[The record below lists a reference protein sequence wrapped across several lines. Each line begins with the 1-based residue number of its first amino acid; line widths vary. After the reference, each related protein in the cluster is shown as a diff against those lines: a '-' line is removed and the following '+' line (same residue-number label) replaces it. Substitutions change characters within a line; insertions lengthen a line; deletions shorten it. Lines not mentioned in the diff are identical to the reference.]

1 MNFRKKKK
9 YKTMK
14 NLIFIFILF
23 LSMPLF
29 SQTATG
35 DIETYIDNIID
46 NVPNSFG
53 DEYET
58 PNSTQLNNWDTVI
71 DFLLANDV
79 TSARAAVNSLNYQ
92 VTVFTDTSISPNQI
106 FYVLEKQPTSSNYWG
121 TYVFS
126 KNPTRNNLIIQA
138 PHIKNDLN
146 TGQQAVY
153 CFKNTL
159 ARAVFINGTH
169 RCNSTDFSMCS
180 GTTSTCNSGNQSY
193 RISDLAHNVTSM
205 FQKTT
210 DNLFTNISNSVFIQ
224 LHGFGRNSSDPY
236 VIMSNGTRQTPTI
249 DYAALIKNELLNEDS
264 SLTFQLAHINT
275 SWTRLIG
282 FTNTQGRLVNN
293 SANDCNTSATTT
305 TGRFIH
311 VEQERTKLR
320 DNESGWSKM
329 SNALLNVFPST
340 LSLKD
345 FNLNASISISPNPT
359 SGTVVIYAKEV
370 YEIEIYNSYGQRIRV
385 KKISRENN
393 PSIDLKKESSGI
405 YYLKIRTTNGLAL
418 KKVVRL

>member
-1 MNFRKKKK
+1 
-9 YKTMK
+9 
-14 NLIFIFILF
+14 
-23 LSMPLF
+23 
-29 SQTATG
+29 
-35 DIETYIDNIID
+35 
-46 NVPNSFG
+46 
-53 DEYET
+53 
-58 PNSTQLNNWDTVI
+58 
-71 DFLLANDV
+71 
-79 TSARAAVNSLNYQ
+79 
-92 VTVFTDTSISPNQI
+92 
-106 FYVLEKQPTSSNYWG
+106 LEKQPTSSNYWG

-138 PHIKNDLN
+138 PHIKNDIN

-159 ARAVFINGTH
+159 ARAVFISGTH

-180 GTTSTCNSGNQSY
+180 GTTSTCNSGTQSY
-193 RISDLAHNVTSM
+193 RISDMAHNVTTM

-210 DNLFTNISNSVFIQ
+210 DNVFTNIPNSVFIQ
-224 LHGFGRNSSDPY
+224 LHGFGKSSSDPY

-249 DYAALIKNELLNEDS
+249 DYATLIKNELLNEDS

-275 SWTRLIG
+275 DWTRLIG

-393 PSIDLKKESSGI
+393 PFIDLKKESSGI
-405 YYLKIRTTNGLAL
+405 YYLKIKTTNGLAF

>member
-14 NLIFIFILF
+14 NLIFILF

-35 DIETYIDNIID
+35 DIEIYIDNIID

-71 DFLLANDV
+71 DFLLANDI
-79 TSARAAVNSLNYQ
+79 TNARAAVNSLNYQ

-126 KNPTRNNLIIQA
+126 KTPTRNNLIIQA
-138 PHIKNDLN
+138 PHVKNDLN

-159 ARAVFINGTH
+159 ARALFISGTH
-169 RCNSTDFSMCS
+169 RCNSTDFSSCS
-180 GTTSTCNSGNQSY
+180 GTTSTCNSGTQSY
-193 RISDLAHNVTSM
+193 RISDMAHNVTTM

-236 VIMSNGTRQTPTI
+236 VIMSNGTRQTPTT

-275 SWTRLIG
+275 NWTRLIG

-293 SANDCNTSATTT
+293 ATNDCNNAATTT

-320 DNESGWSKM
+320 NNESGWSKM
-329 SNALLNVFPST
+329 GNALLNVFPST

-345 FNLNASISISPNPT
+345 FNLNASIFISPNPT
-359 SGTVVIYAKEV
+359 KGTVVIQAKEV
-370 YEIEIYNSYGQRIRV
+370 YQVEIYNLLGQRIRLE
-385 KKISRENN
+385 KMNSKNN
-393 PSIDLKKESSGI
+393 PSIDLHKEPSGI
-405 YYLKIRTTNGLAL
+405 YYFKMKTNDGFAL
-418 KKVVRL
+418 KKVIRL

>member
-14 NLIFIFILF
+14 NLIFILF

-29 SQTATG
+29 SQTTTG
-35 DIETYIDNIID
+35 DIEIYIDNIIE

-58 PNSTQLNNWDTVI
+58 PNSTQLNNWNTVI

-79 TSARAAVNSLNYQ
+79 TNARTAVNSLNYQ

-106 FYVLEKQPTSSNYWG
+106 FYVLEKQSTSSNYWG

-126 KNPTRNNLIIQA
+126 KTPTRNNLIIQA

-146 TGQQAVY
+146 TGQQAMH

-159 ARAVFINGTH
+159 ARAVFISGTH
-169 RCNSTDFSMCS
+169 RCNSANFSSCS
-180 GTTSTCNSGNQSY
+180 GTTSTCNSGSQSY
-193 RISDLAHNVTSM
+193 RISDMAHNVTTM
-205 FQKTT
+205 FQQTT

-224 LHGFGRNSSDPY
+224 LHGFGKRSSDPY
-236 VIMSNGTRQTPTI
+236 VIMSNGTRQTPSI

-275 SWTRLIG
+275 NWTRLIG
-282 FTNTQGRLVNN
+282 FTNTQGRLINN
-293 SANDCNTSATTT
+293 SSNHCATSGVSTS
-305 TGRFIH
+305 GRFIH

-329 SNALLNVFPST
+329 SNALLSVFPST
-340 LSLKD
+340 LGVKR
-345 FNLNASISISPNPT
+345 FNLNASIFTSPNPT
-359 SGTVVIYAKEV
+359 KGTVLIHAKEV
-370 YEIEIYNSYGQRIRV
+370 YQVEIYNLLGQRIRLEKINS
-385 KKISRENN
+385 KKN
-393 PSIDLKKESSGI
+393 PSIDLHKEPSGI
-405 YYLKIRTTNGLAL
+405 YYFKIKTNDGFAL
-418 KKVVRL
+418 KKVIRF